1 MAKLIDL
8 IGEKFGKLTVIR
20 RANDLVLPSGKRVVS
35 WFCLCDCG
43 NEIVARGDCLR
54 DGITRHC
61 GCNRKGNGVGKT
73 SKLNKYIIVDNY
85 AIGITTN
92 TNNEFYI
99 DIDDIDKV
107 QKYSWY
113 ESDTG
118 YLMSRINNKIV
129 RMHRLI
135 MNVRDKNMIVD
146 HINHNT
152 LDNRK
157 NNLRIASS
165 SQNNMNKTKQSNNT
179 SGITGVSWDKRK
191 KKWRAYIKINNK
203 HSELGLYDNFEDAVN
218 TRRDAEE
225 KYFGEYSYKNSIE
238 RVV

>member
-8 IGEKFGKLTVIR
+8 TGEKFDKLTVIR
-20 RANDLVLPSGKRVVS
+20 RADDLVLPSGKRVVAWS
-35 WFCLCDCG
+35 CLCDCG
-43 NEIVARGDCLR
+43 NEVVARGDYLR

-73 SKLNKYIIVDNY
+73 NKLNKYIFINDYV
-85 AIGITTN
+85 IGITTN
-92 TNNEFYI
+92 TNNEFCI

-135 MNVRDKNMIVD
+135 MNVKDKNVVVD

-157 NNLRIASS
+157 NNLRIVSS
-165 SQNNMNKTKQSNNT
+165 SQNNMNKIKQSNNT
-179 SGITGVSWDKRK
+179 SGITGISWDKRK
-191 KKWRAYIKINNK
+191 KKWRAYIKINSK

-218 TRRDAEE
+218 ARRDAEE
-225 KYFGEYSYKNSIE
+225 RYFGEYSYKNSIE